1 MAMFV
6 TIKGVGD
13 VDLDRIARLLPGRNG
28 WDILKLGTQGRYMK
42 AIIESWEVL
51 ERYGINTALRL
62 GHFFGQ
68 GLVETGWLKYTEE
81 GFNYSADGLIKTFRV
96 YRRNPILA
104 KQHARKPEL
113 IANTVYG
120 GRADLGNTQE
130 GDGYKFRG
138 RGFIQLTGRDNYTR
152 YGEAAGIDLA
162 NDPDIIK
169 RNLTKS
175 IEVAAAFWKTN
186 GLNELADT
194 NDAVK
199 VSRAVNRGDANAAA
213 AANHE
218 DLRILWTETALSVT
232 QTPYTFAPVAREDA
246 ILAAAAAPEP
256 PSLKPLKVGSKDA
269 RVRELQQDLETLGI
283 ATGGVDGTFGQATR
297 RAVVA
302 FQQEN
307 GLPVTGIADAATETA
322 IDKAAD
328 DPARTRASALDR
340 TNTPIFGPATI

>member
-1 MAMFV
+1 MARIV
-6 TIKGVGD
+6 TINGVGEI
-13 VDLDRIARLLPGRNG
+13 DLDKIARILPGRNG
-28 WDILKLGTQGRYMK
+28 WDILSLTTQGRYIK
-42 AIIESWEVL
+42 AIVDSWAEL
-51 ERYGINTALRL
+51 ERYEINTPLRL

-81 GFNYSADGLIKTFRV
+81 GFNYSADGLIKTFRI
-96 YRRNPILA
+96 YRRNPELA
-104 KQHARKPEL
+104 RQHARRPQL

-120 GRADLGNTQE
+120 GRADLGNTEE
-130 GDGYKFRG
+130 GDGWKFRG

-169 RNLTKS
+169 RDLGKS
-175 IEVAAAFWKTN
+175 IQVAAAFWKTN
-186 GLNELADT
+186 SLNTYADQ

-199 VSRAVNRGDANAAA
+199 VSRGVNRGNPNDTN

-218 DLRILWTETALSVT
+218 DLRILWTETSLGIT
-232 QTPYTFAPVAREDA
+232 QAPETVAPE
-246 ILAAAAAPEP
+246 AAPTT
-256 PSLKPLKVGSKDA
+256 PSLKPLQVGSKGD
-269 RVRELQQDLETLGI
+269 RVRAMQEDLNALGI
-283 ATGGVDGTFGQATR
+283 STNGIDGAFGQGTR

-307 GLPVTGIADAATETA
+307 GLPVTGIADAATLTA
-322 IDKAAD
+322 IDRAAD

-340 TNTPIFGPATI
+340 TQPGIFGG